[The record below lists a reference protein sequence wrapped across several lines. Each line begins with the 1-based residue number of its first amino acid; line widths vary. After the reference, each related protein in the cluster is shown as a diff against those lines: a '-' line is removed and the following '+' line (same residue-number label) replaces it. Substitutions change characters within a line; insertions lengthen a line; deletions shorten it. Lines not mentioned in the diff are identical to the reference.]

1 NNDTLKGFLGFHVF
15 ETLSAN
21 PQNLSFY
28 FGVICRALAS
38 EAKAD
43 GGYTGRISGKQ
54 QPKGR
59 RGLMYERILAGGK
72 SAILTA
78 LCIAFGIKAKSTQ
91 RASTLKEF
99 IKNGCSYAL
108 VVVELKNEG
117 EDAYK
122 HDAYGDKIIIER
134 RITESTS
141 TTALKNYQGKK
152 VTQKRDELHEI
163 VEHFNIDVENPCVIM
178 TQDKSREFL
187 HSGNDKE
194 KFKFFFRA
202 TLLQQV
208 HDLLKNI
215 RNQLDASS
223 AMVDELETSIRPSVK
238 ELEELEDKIKSMEY
252 VEKMSQQV
260 QPLKMKLAWS
270 WVYEIDKQIQQQ
282 TIRLDKL
289 QGRIPTVQTRINKQQ
304 IKMQELEAVQQEK
317 KATITSMMEKTEQI
331 RKSQDDLQQNLSQA
345 TRDRVEL
352 EEELDRRKAVIR
364 SMQDR
369 IHFLQQQILDIQ
381 ERHVRTTQAEKNKT
395 EERFRKV
402 HEEVDE
408 ANLKIERLRDEE
420 RVLDERAMLAMENAK
435 IIASENEDNQSKYR
449 DIKRHIETLRRQQS
463 NKVTAFGG
471 DRILTLLHAIEK
483 RHRQF
488 TKPPIGPVGA
498 HVTLLRDQDWALA
511 IEHAIGK
518 LLNAFVVTNHKD
530 ALLLRSCARESNYS
544 NLQII
549 IYDFERP
556 LLNIPDRM
564 LPNKNLQ
571 TVMSAIHTEIPTIVN
586 VLVDQGSVERQ
597 VLVRDYDMG
606 KEVAFESRSQNVKEV
621 FTMDGFKMF
630 SRGSVQTTLP
640 PDRRIRVGRLC
651 AAIGE
656 KIDEYENEASKI
668 LELIK
673 LADNQKSK
681 ADKTL
686 RDLRDNLQST
696 KRRLV
701 ELERFVTSKR
711 LHLQELKSSADMEAT
726 ADYGPNVDELEQEI
740 TKVQGEIQ
748 HKEDSLEKLKIRMI
762 QAQKKANDCKISFDS
777 LCDSA
782 RVDIENFKEAE
793 RELLS
798 VEDALSSAATEKT
811 HYEGIMK
818 NKVIP
823 EAEEAKSELK
833 DLRDKHEENYKKAS
847 VICPETEV
855 EAIGGCHEDTPEK
868 LSAQLKRL
876 TQRLNTENQRHPE
889 SIDDLRMKYAKCAR
903 KINKKRQ
910 TFDFFR
916 DKLNACREALELRQ
930 TKFERN
936 ASLLKRQLTWQFN
949 GHLKK
954 KGISGHIKVNYNEE
968 RLSVEVKMPQ
978 DTSSSAVRDTRGL
991 SGGERSFST
1000 LCFAL
1005 ALHEMTEAPFR
1016 AMDEFDVFM
1025 DAVSRKISLDTV
1037 VDFAKAQGSQWI
1049 FITPHDISMVK
1060 SDPKVKKQEMPAPRP

>member
-1 NNDTLKGFLGFHVF
+1 MEDIPEEFPVSNSQRGGAGTILRIRVENFMCHSSLQIEFSEWVNFITG
-15 ETLSAN
+15 
-21 PQNLSFY
+21 QNGS
-28 FGVICRALAS
+28 
-38 EAKAD
+38 
-43 GGYTGRISGKQ
+43 
-54 QPKGR
+54 
-59 RGLMYERILAGGK
+59 GK

-91 RASTLKEF
+91 RATSLKEF

-117 EDAYK
+117 EDAFK
-122 HDAYGDKIIIER
+122 HEVYGDKIIIER
-134 RITESTS
+134 RILESSS
-141 TTALKNYQGKK
+141 TTTLKNYQGKR
-152 VTQKRDELHEI
+152 VTQKRDELHEL

-194 KFKFFFRA
+194 KFKFFFKA

-223 AMVDELETSIRPSVK
+223 AMIDELEASIRPSVK

-260 QPLKMKLAWS
+260 QPLKKKLAWS

-282 TIRLDKL
+282 TVRLEKL
-289 QGRIPTVQTRINKQQ
+289 KGRIPTVQARIDKKQMK
-304 IKMQELEAVQQEK
+304 IQEMEVVQQEK
-317 KATITSMMEKTEQI
+317 KATIASMMEKTKQLK
-331 RKSQDDLQQNLSQA
+331 KSQDELQQNLSQA

-352 EEELDRRKAVIR
+352 EEELDRRKAVIQR
-364 SMQDR
+364 MHDR
-369 IHFLQQQILDIQ
+369 VRFLQQQIFDIQ
-381 ERHVRTTQAEKNKT
+381 ERHVRTTQAEKT
-395 EERFRKV
+395 ERERRFKKV
-402 HEEVDE
+402 QEEVDE
-408 ANLKIERLRDEE
+408 ANLKIERLRNEE
-420 RVLDERAMLAMENAK
+420 HLLNGRVASAMENVK
-435 IIASENEDNQSKYR
+435 TIASEVEENQSKYR

-471 DRILTLLHAIEK
+471 DRVLSLLRSIEN

-488 TKPPIGPVGA
+488 TKPPIGPIGA
-498 HVTLLRDQDWALA
+498 HVTLVKDQDWALA

-530 ALLLRSCARESNYS
+530 ALLLRSCARDANYS

-549 IYDFERP
+549 IYDFNRP

-564 LPNKNLQ
+564 LPDKSLQ
-571 TVMSAIHTEIPTIVN
+571 TVMSTIHTEIPTIVN
-586 VLVDQGSVERQ
+586 VLVDQGSMERQ
-597 VLVRDYDMG
+597 VLVRDYEMG
-606 KEVAFESRSQNVKEV
+606 KAVAFENRSPNVKEV

-640 PDRRIRVGRLC
+640 PDRRIRLGRLC

-668 LELIK
+668 PELIRFSENK
-673 LADNQKSK
+673 KSK
-681 ADKTL
+681 AEKTL
-686 RDLRDNLQST
+686 SDVRVDLQST
-696 KRRLV
+696 KRHLL

-711 LHLQELKSSADMEAT
+711 LHLRDLKSSAEVEAT
-726 ADYGPNVDELEQEI
+726 GDYGPNVDELEQEI
-740 TKVQGEIQ
+740 TKVQSEIQ
-748 HKEDSLEKLKIRMI
+748 QKEDSIEKLKIRMI
-762 QAQKKANDCKISFDS
+762 QAQKKADDCKLSFDT

-782 RVDIENFKEAE
+782 RVDIEAFKEAE

-798 VEDALSSAATEKT
+798 AEDTLSTAAAEKT
-811 HYEGIMK
+811 HYEGIMRD
-818 NKVIP
+818 KVIP
-823 EAEEAKSELK
+823 EAAEAEKELK
-833 DLRDKHEENYKKAS
+833 DLQDKREENYKKAS
-847 VICPETEV
+847 VICPEAEV
-855 EAIGGCHEDTPEK
+855 EALGGCHEDTPEK

-889 SIDDLRMKYAKCAR
+889 SIDDLRMKYAKHER
-903 KINKKRQ
+903 KINKKRL

-916 DKLNACREALELRQ
+916 NKLNACCEALELRQ

-968 RLSVEVKMPQ
+968 RLCVEVKMPQ
-978 DTSSSAVRDTRGL
+978 DNSSSAVRDTRGL

-1060 SDPKVKKQEMPAPRP
+1060 SDSKVKKQEMPAPRR